1 MCGLDGC
8 SAALIGTECKC
19 HTRSA
24 ALPWCT
30 TVPSHNKHTATPCD
44 CAWHTKRK
52 DIASAAASSS
62 GAPAAAN
69 AQLKRMASAAAKM
82 TQEGKDL
89 AQIWHDAAQAYS
101 DDDKR
106 SANVPASI
114 EWDEPNPGALVE
126 FHK

>member
-1 MCGLDGC
+1 
-8 SAALIGTECKC
+8 
-19 HTRSA
+19 
-24 ALPWCT
+24 
-30 TVPSHNKHTATPCD
+30 
-44 CAWHTKRK
+44 
-52 DIASAAASSS
+52 
-62 GAPAAAN
+62 
-69 AQLKRMASAAAKM
+69 MASAAVKM